1 MDLSLIEVENLLK
14 TNLKAKNQIA
24 VDTLRGLKTR
34 IQNEQIAVGKE
45 LSSDEILKLVQSE
58 AKRRKEAME
67 AFANAGRSEASD
79 KEKQELDVLSQ
90 FLPEQVSETEI
101 SDYISAQISEQGWQT
116 ADFGKA
122 MGALKQHFGNN
133 ADGGTVSKILKE
145 KLQ

>member
-1 MDLSLIEVENLLK
+1 MNLSLTEVENLLK
-14 TNLKAKNQIA
+14 TNLKEKNQIA

-58 AKRRKEAME
+58 AKRRKEAIQ
-67 AFANAGRSEASD
+67 AFADGGRAEASE
-79 KEKQELDVLSQ
+79 KERLELEVLEQ
-90 FLPEQVSETEI
+90 FLPEQISEQEI
-101 SDYISAQISEQGWQT
+101 AEYISAQISEQGWQSS
-116 ADFGKA
+116 DFGKA

-133 ADGGTVSKILKE
+133 ADGATVSKILKE